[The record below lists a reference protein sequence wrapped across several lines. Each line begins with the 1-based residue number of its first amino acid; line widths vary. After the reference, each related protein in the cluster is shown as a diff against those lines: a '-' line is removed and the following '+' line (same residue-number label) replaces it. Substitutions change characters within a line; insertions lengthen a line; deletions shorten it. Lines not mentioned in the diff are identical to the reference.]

1 MKSDFTLND
10 MVPLNKMMSGIIFAA
25 AVFGFFIVPTPAS
38 AATTLVVDND
48 AMASPTNCDASTPA
62 YMTVSS
68 AVADASAGDTIK
80 VCDGMYM
87 EQVTITTNSITLI
100 SVNTWGAKIL
110 APPLMVDPKAIVRV
124 NGATGVTITG
134 FEISGPGAGTCGSL
148 SYGIR
153 VDGGG
158 SATIQNDH
166 ITLIRDEPLS
176 GCQNG
181 VGIAVG
187 RNAES
192 TTGTATILNNVIDTY
207 QKGGIVIDNTGSSA
221 LITGNEITGVASTM
235 FIAQNGIQVSRG
247 AKAEIRENQVDGNW
261 FSGAFWTATGILV
274 FESDSVKVQG
284 NTVSNSQTG
293 IDMESWCWKR
303 PSASNNQVMQNTI
316 DGQSDF
322 GVTVFAVAFEGFSTC
337 NPFTNN
343 NKVDSNS
350 ITSENFPGDGDTGI
364 FVGTD
369 EVGTTPYSGTAY
381 NNKVIGNTISG
392 YMDAIDD
399 QGTKTKVHANVSPM

>member
-1 MKSDFTLND
+1 
-10 MVPLNKMMSGIIFAA
+10 MSGIIFTA
-25 AVFGFFIVPTPAS
+25 AVLGFFIVPTPARAVS
-38 AATTLVVDND
+38 TLVVDD
-48 AMASPTNCDASTPA
+48 DGMATPTNCDAVDST
-62 YMTVSS
+62 YFTVTA
-68 AVADASAGDTIK
+68 AVAASSAGDTIK
-80 VCDGMYM
+80 VCDGLYQ

-100 SVNTWGAKIL
+100 SVNHWGAKIL
-110 APPLMVDPKAIVRV
+110 APLVMIDSKAIVRV

-134 FEISGPGAGTCGSL
+134 FEISGPGAGACGSL

-158 SATIQNDH
+158 SATIQNNH

-181 VGIAVG
+181 VGIGVG
-187 RNAES
+187 RNAEP

-221 LITGNEITGVASTM
+221 LIAGNNITGVASTM
-235 FIAQNGIQVSRG
+235 SIAQNGIQVSRG

-322 GVTVFAVAFEGFSTC
+322 GVSVAAFAFQPYSTC
-337 NPFTNN
+337 NPFANN

-350 ITSENFPGDGDTGI
+350 ITSANFPGNGDTGI

-369 EVGTTPYSGTAY
+369 VIGNPGYVPTAY
-381 NNKVIGNTISG
+381 NNKVISNTISG
-392 YMDAIDD
+392 YTTPIDD
-399 QGTKTKVHANVSPM
+399 QGTKTKVHANVY

>member
-1 MKSDFTLND
+1 MI
-10 MVPLNKMMSGIIFAA
+10 PINKMVSGILFVT
-25 AVFGFFIVPTPAS
+25 AVLGFFIVPAPARALS
-38 AATTLVVDND
+38 TLVVDD
-48 AMASPTNCDASTPA
+48 DGMATPTNCDALTPT
-62 YMTVSS
+62 YSTVSG
-68 AVADASAGDTIK
+68 AVAASSPGDTIK
-80 VCDGMYM
+80 VCNGLYH

-100 SVNTWGAKIL
+100 SVSGGATIM
-110 APPLMVDPKAIVRV
+110 PPLTPMTDPKAIVRV

-134 FEISGPGAGTCGSL
+134 FEISGPGIGTCGSL

-153 VDGGG
+153 VDAGG
-158 SATIQNDH
+158 SATIQNNH
-166 ITLIRDEPLS
+166 ITLIRDEPFS

-192 TTGTATILNNVIDTY
+192 TTGTAAILNNVIDTY

-221 LITGNEITGVASTM
+221 LIAGNEITGVASTIV
-235 FIAQNGIQVSRG
+235 IAQNGIQVSRG

-293 IDMESWCWKR
+293 IDMESWCWKH
-303 PSASNNQVMQNTI
+303 PSASNNQVMQNAI

-322 GVTVFAVAFEGFSTC
+322 GVTVAAFAFEGFSTC
-337 NPFTNN
+337 NPSANN

-350 ITSENFPGDGDTGI
+350 IASENALGGDTGV

-369 EVGTTPYSGTAY
+369 VIGDPGYDPTAY

-392 YMDAIDD
+392 YTTPIDD
-399 QGTKTKVHANVSPM
+399 QGTKTKVHANVY